1 MYCGI
6 GVLNNMNNKKMI
18 FGLLLA
24 VIGCIFSAFCFFY
37 VVMHPCVYNG
47 IGGLRGAFL
56 NTDLTVPFVISMIV
70 MIAGIVICGIE
81 AFRKPTEHK

>member
-1 MYCGI
+1 
-6 GVLNNMNNKKMI
+6 MNNKKMI

-37 VVMHPCVYNG
+37 AVMHPCVYNG

-56 NTDLTVPFVISMIV
+56 DADLTVPFFIAMLVMIV
-70 MIAGIVICGIE
+70 GIVICGIE
-81 AFRKPTEHK
+81 AFGKDTHNR

>member
-1 MYCGI
+1 MGD
-6 GVLNNMNNKKMI
+6 KKMI

-37 VVMHPCVYNG
+37 AVMHPCIYNG

-56 NTDLTVPFVISMIV
+56 NTGLTVPFVISMLV

-81 AFRKPTEHK
+81 AFKKPGDHS